1 MTISNVIT
9 PTTEVIL
16 IVGDTIGSTFGFRF
30 DDAGE
35 MIPESIPDLE
45 GNDLNYFYANAIT
58 ELQFT
63 TGSVS
68 QIGTYD
74 TCWVTIEGMGRRK
87 LTWDESSNRY
97 RGYWSDTFTEDMG
110 KRLGKMLRIKFE
122 LMDP

>member
-1 MTISNVIT
+1 MTISNAIT
-9 PTTEVIL
+9 PTTEVVMV
-16 IVGDTIGSTFGFRF
+16 VGDTVGSTWGYRFG
-30 DDAGE
+30 DAGE
-35 MIPESIPDLE
+35 MIPDVLIPGLGTDL
-45 GNDLNYFYANAIT
+45 LYLWANATT

-63 TGSVS
+63 QGSVL

-87 LTWDESSNRY
+87 LTWDPEAPRY
-97 RGYWSDTFTEDMG
+97 RGYWSDTFQDDMG